1 MAKDT
6 PTKTT
11 AATPSDEEVKF
22 LLSIIRVA
30 GIGTIDWQAVADA
43 NTIVSKAAASKR
55 FSRLNVKYKDALSG
69 LKEGTDSKSAKDGSA
84 SPKKGKGTKVTPKK
98 RKIDE
103 AEEGEDDDE
112 EGGKAKV
119 KVKGEGD
126 DED

>member
-11 AATPSDEEVKF
+11 TATPSDEEVKF
-22 LLSIIRVA
+22 LLSIIKVA

-55 FSRLNVKYKDALSG
+55 FSRLNVKYKDALAG
-69 LKEGTDSKSAKDGSA
+69 IKEGADGKVSTDGSA
-84 SPKKGKGTKVTPKK
+84 SPRKGRGTKVTPKK

-103 AEEGEDDDE
+103 VEEGEDDDE
-112 EGGKAKV
+112 EDGKI
-119 KVKGEGD
+119 KVKGEAEGD
-126 DED
+126 D